1 MKSAAVYIRVSTDDQ
16 TEHSPDSQLEEAKV
30 YANTH
35 GMIIDPKHIYTDAG
49 ISGRHA
55 KKRPAFQNMIAAAKS
70 KPSPFD
76 VVLVWKFSRFARN
89 QEESVVYKSLLR
101 KECNVEVISI
111 TEETGDNLFG
121 SLIERIIEWM
131 DEYYSIRLGE
141 EVTAKMTYAATKG
154 VVQTAPPFGY
164 AKEAGQPMAI
174 KPEEA
179 CWVRFMFQQFASGV
193 SVLQIVRKLNEAGV
207 LTKKG
212 NRFENRSVEYILHN
226 PIYIGYTRWTPEGQ
240 TVGRRIY
247 DSPDTITARGDF
259 QPIVDEVLFNQVH
272 EKLAAKKLLSVTNGK
287 KNAEK
292 YAKPV
297 TVKKHWLS
305 GLVKCG
311 NCGASLVYSSAN
323 GGFQCHRYAHG
334 FCGVSH
340 YIKASKLEA
349 AVITSLEEQGQR
361 AAKAARC
368 DAAAILKGDYAL
380 EEKHR
385 AACEAIEK
393 IIFTRPG
400 GTIEIFHVQ

>member
-1 MKSAAVYIRVSTDDQ
+1 MKTAAVYIRVSTDDQ

-30 YANTH
+30 YAKTH
-35 GMIIDPKHIYTDAG
+35 GMIIDPKYIYADAG

-101 KECNVEVISI
+101 KECNVDVISI

-141 EVTAKMTYAATKG
+141 EVTAKMTYAAAKG

-164 AKEAGQPMAI
+164 KKEAGHPMVI

-179 CWVRFMFQQFASGV
+179 CWVRFMFQQFASGIP
-193 SVLQIVRKLNEAGV
+193 VLQIVRKLNEAGV

-226 PIYIGYTRWTPEGQ
+226 PIYIGFTRWTPEGQ

-259 QPIVDEVLFNQVH
+259 QPIVDEALFNQVQ
-272 EKLAAKKLLSVTNGK
+272 ERMAAKKSCSG
-287 KNAEK
+287 K
-292 YAKPV
+292 YAKPM

-323 GGFQCHRYAHG
+323 GGFQCHRYVHG

-349 AVITSLEEQGQR
+349 AVIASLEEQCQR
-361 AAKAARC
+361 AAKAAIC
-368 DAAAILKGDYAL
+368 DVAAILKSEYTL

-393 IIFTRPG
+393 IVFTRPG
-400 GTIEIFHVQ
+400 GTIEIFYVQ

>member
-1 MKSAAVYIRVSTDDQ
+1 MKTAAVYIRVSTDDQ
-16 TEHSPDSQLEEAKV
+16 TEHSPDSQLEEAKI
-30 YANTH
+30 YAKTH
-35 GMIIDPKHIYTDAG
+35 GIIIDPKHIYTDAG

-70 KPSPFD
+70 SPSPFD

-154 VVQTAPPFGY
+154 IVQTAPPFGY
-164 AKEAGQPMAI
+164 AKEAGQPMVI

-179 CWVRFMFQQFASGV
+179 YWVRFMFQQFASGV
-193 SVLQIVRKLNEAGV
+193 SVLQIVRKLNEEGV

-212 NRFENRSVEYILHN
+212 KQFENRSVEYILHN

-259 QPIVDEVLFNQVH
+259 QPIVDESLFNQVQ
-272 EKLAAKKLLSVTNGK
+272 ERLAAKKQPSINKDG
-287 KNAEK
+287 K

-311 NCGASLVYSSAN
+311 NCGASLVYSTAN
-323 GGFQCHRYAHG
+323 CGFQCHRYAHG

-349 AVITSLEEQGQR
+349 AVIASLEEK
-361 AAKAARC
+361 AKKKDIAV
-368 DAAAILKGDYAL
+368 ILNGDYAL

-385 AACEAIEK
+385 VACEAIEK

-400 GTIEIFHVQ
+400 GTIEIFYVQ

>member
-1 MKSAAVYIRVSTDDQ
+1 MKTAAVYIRVSTDDQ
-16 TEHSPDSQLEEAKV
+16 TEYSPDSQLEEAKV
-30 YANTH
+30 YAKTH
-35 GMIIDPKHIYTDAG
+35 GMIIDPKYIYTDAG

-101 KECNVEVISI
+101 KECNVDVISI

-141 EVTAKMTYAATKG
+141 EVTAKMTYAAAKG

-164 AKEAGQPMAI
+164 TKEAGQPMVI

-179 CWVRFMFQQFASGV
+179 CWVRFMFQQFASGIP
-193 SVLQIVRKLNEAGV
+193 VLQIVRKLNEAGV

-226 PIYIGYTRWTPEGQ
+226 PIYIGLTRWTPEGQ

-259 QPIVDEVLFNQVH
+259 QPIVNEELFNQVQ
-272 EKLAAKKLLSVTNGK
+272 ERMAARKPRSV
-287 KNAEK
+287 K

-311 NCGASLVYSSAN
+311 NCGASLVYGSAN

-349 AVITSLEEQGQR
+349 AVIASLEEQGQR
-361 AAKAARC
+361 AAKAAIC
-368 DAAAILKGDYAL
+368 DVAAILKGEYTL

-393 IIFTRPG
+393 IVFTRPG
-400 GTIEIFHVQ
+400 GTIEIFYVQ

>member
-1 MKSAAVYIRVSTDDQ
+1 MKTAAVYIRVSTDDQ

-30 YANTH
+30 YAKTH
-35 GMIIDPKHIYTDAG
+35 GMIIDSKHIYTDAG

-164 AKEAGQPMAI
+164 AKEAGLPMVI

-259 QPIVDEVLFNQVH
+259 QPIVDEVLFNQVQ
-272 EKLAAKKLLSVTNGK
+272 ERLAAKKPRSGK
-287 KNAEK
+287 
-292 YAKPV
+292 YDG
-297 TVKKHWLS
+297 KKHWLS

-349 AVITSLEEQGQR
+349 AVIASLEEQGQR
-361 AAKAARC
+361 PAKAARC
-368 DAAAILKGDYAL
+368 DAATILKGDYTL